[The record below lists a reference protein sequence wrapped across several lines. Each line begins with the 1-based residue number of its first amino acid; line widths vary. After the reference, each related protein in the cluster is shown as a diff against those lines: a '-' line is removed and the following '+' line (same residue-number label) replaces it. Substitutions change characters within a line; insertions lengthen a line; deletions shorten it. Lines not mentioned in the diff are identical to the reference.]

1 MSGTSD
7 DVGRD
12 MEIEL
17 AQLEAKRSSI
27 KGQTTKIEK
36 FLKSFD
42 DSEAVDAVGFNK
54 LTLKL
59 HKCMELIQKFET
71 LQSRIEVLNSG
82 KLEEELTTRDT
93 MEENLHNCIAT
104 VQFLLEKHKLKSSSG
119 ADNTNSSTIT
129 HHSHC
134 RDTIVG
140 FNLPQIKINKF
151 DGTFY
156 KWLEFR
162 DTYESLI
169 HDNISLKPIHKFHY
183 LCSYLEGEAARVI
196 SNLEISA
203 ANYSEAWTL
212 LCERYNNKRQL
223 IYNHLNSLFSVDA
236 IQRESDKSLRFLGD
250 HITKN
255 LRALK
260 TLGQPTEQ
268 WDTIIIHLATTK
280 LDSVTSVKWEEY
292 RNGLTSEIP
301 TLKDFKEFLKSLADV
316 LETLY
321 RSKRDKQARTPS
333 SSHFKQNNH
342 HSHHK
347 QDFQTKSFV
356 ISANNGRQLRPCV
369 ICQGKHRIF
378 DCNAFK
384 ALTTEEKWAQVPD
397 VATVSRAN

>member
-7 DVGRD
+7 DEGRD

-42 DSEAVDAVGFNK
+42 DSEAVDAVEFNK

-119 ADNTNSSTIT
+119 ADNTNSSTTT

-212 LCERYNNKRQL
+212 LCERSLMSLPSPELIDINPRRLNRYEVLEQMRQHFWKRWQSEYVTEL
-223 IYNHLNSLFSVDA
+223 QHRCKWKTRCRDLKEGELVIIKDDNVPPLLW
-236 IQRESDKSLRFLGD
+236 RLGRVQKLYPGAD
-250 HITKN
+250 GVPRVADIKTSRGVIR
-255 LRALK
+255 RALNRIS
-260 TLGQPTEQ
+260 L
-268 WDTIIIHLATTK
+268 L
-280 LDSVTSVKWEEY
+280 LDD
-292 RNGLTSEIP
+292 I
-301 TLKDFKEFLKSLADV
+301 A
-316 LETLY
+316 
-321 RSKRDKQARTPS
+321 
-333 SSHFKQNNH
+333 
-342 HSHHK
+342 
-347 QDFQTKSFV
+347 
-356 ISANNGRQLRPCV
+356 
-369 ICQGKHRIF
+369 
-378 DCNAFK
+378 
-384 ALTTEEKWAQVPD
+384 
-397 VATVSRAN
+397 